1 MLIGWSVPAMYA
13 THAPSDHFVET
24 HSFTAEN
31 VSAEDGTHELTWD
44 RTIHGKHSG
53 FVIIELV
60 MVSDDE
66 RIEYESTTRDSIY
79 QDGRQTV
86 VIENELPEHVETGE
100 YKYHMS
106 VEMRLADGRMTRSF
120 FVQSETFT
128 VTE

>member
-1 MLIGWSVPAMYA
+1 MLIGWSAPAMYA

-24 HSFTAEN
+24 HEFTVED
-31 VSAEDGTHELTWD
+31 VSIDDETHELTWD

-53 FVIIELV
+53 FVVIELV

-66 RIEYESTTRDSIY
+66 RIKYESTTRDSIY
-79 QDGRQTV
+79 QDGRHEI
-86 VIENELPEHVETGE
+86 VIENELPEDVEAGE

-106 VEMRLADGRMTRSF
+106 VEMHLADGRMTRSF

>member
-1 MLIGWSVPAMYA
+1 MLVGWSAPAMYA

-24 HSFTAEN
+24 HEFTAED
-31 VSAEDGTHELTWD
+31 VSIDDGTHELTWD
-44 RTIHGKHSG
+44 RTIHGEHSG

-79 QDGRQTV
+79 QDGRHKV
-86 VIENELPEHVETGE
+86 VIENELPDNVEAGT

-106 VEMRLADGRMTRSF
+106 VEMQLADGRVTRSF
-120 FVQSETFT
+120 FVEGDSFI